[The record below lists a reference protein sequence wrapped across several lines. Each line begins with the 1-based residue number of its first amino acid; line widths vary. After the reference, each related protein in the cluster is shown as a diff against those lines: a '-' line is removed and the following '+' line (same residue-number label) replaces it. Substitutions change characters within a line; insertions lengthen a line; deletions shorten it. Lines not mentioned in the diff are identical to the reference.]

1 MPRKTDLAGNPALQA
16 ASRLQAR
23 LRERFLGHPQVVEQV
38 LAALLARG
46 HVLLEGAPGLG
57 KTRLIRSLAAL
68 LDLSFGRIQ
77 CTPDL
82 MPGDVTGGEILDER
96 DGVGA
101 FRFVRGPVFCN
112 VLLADE
118 INRATPRTQS
128 ALLEAMEERQVTS
141 ARVSHALEPP
151 FFLAATQNPI
161 ELEGTYPLPEAQLDR
176 FLFKVEVPSPDRE
189 SLEKILEL
197 PDEEGPPALQAVVSH
212 EEVLDLQAL
221 TREVPLPA
229 GLLSR
234 VAEIV
239 RATDPSAVEA
249 SPRVREHV
257 QWGASPRGG
266 RAILAGAR
274 ALALLRGRAHAAP
287 EDLRDALLPALR
299 HRILLRYEA
308 QAAGVRIGELVEE
321 LLQRFP
327 LR

>member
-1 MPRKTDLAGNPALQA
+1 MPRKTELAGNPALQA
-16 ASRLQAR
+16 VSRLHAR

-38 LAALLARG
+38 LSALLARG
-46 HVLLEGAPGLG
+46 HILLEGAPGLG

-82 MPGDVTGGEILDER
+82 MPGDVTGGEVLDER
-96 DGVGA
+96 DGVSA
-101 FRFVRGPVFCN
+101 FRFVKGPVFCN

-128 ALLEAMEERQVTS
+128 ALLEAMEEGQVTS
-141 ARVSHALEPP
+141 AGVSRRLAPP

-176 FLFKVEVPSPDRE
+176 FLFKVEVPPPDRE
-189 SLEKILEL
+189 TLEKILEL
-197 PDEEGPPALQAVVSH
+197 PEEDGPLELPTALSRG
-212 EEVLDLQAL
+212 EVLELQAL
-221 TREVPLPA
+221 VREVPLPA

-239 RATDPSAVEA
+239 RATDPRAVEA
-249 SPRVREHV
+249 SPGVREHV

-308 QAAGVRIGELVEE
+308 QAAGVRIGDLLEE